1 MKKLYL
7 GIALIAVCFACK
19 SQDTARVEDA
29 SAAAAPG
36 SGCSMGA
43 DGSGCSMGAE
53 GSGCSMGAEGAG
65 CSMGAEGAGCSMG
78 AKEAGEKVCPVTG
91 KVIED

>member
-1 MKKLYL
+1 MKRTYL
-7 GIALIAVCFACK
+7 AIVLIAACFACK

-29 SAAAAPG
+29 SAAEAPSSSCSMGADG

-53 GSGCSMGAEGAG
+53 GSGCSMGAEGSG
-65 CSMGAEGAGCSMG
+65 CPMDAQGS
-78 AKEAGEKVCPVTG
+78 GEKVCPDTG
-91 KVIED
+91 EVIEN